1 MTPPWIRPC
10 LGEKNKSILNQVKQE
25 LSKKFDIKVPMYIAS
40 LSGCNSE
47 LSEGISI
54 SQPMYTEKF
63 LHKFDMHNS
72 KLVSSPVNHDVK
84 LTTCENP
91 DDMYNQRLY
100 EAVVGSLLYL
110 INETRPDIAFAL
122 SSAAW
127 FCTSPTKYYAI

>member
-1 MTPPWIRPC
+1 MFAVAVYVS
-10 LGEKNKSILNQVKQE
+10 LEKKNKSILNQVKQE
-25 LSKKFDIKVPMYIAS
+25 LSKKFDIKVPTYIAS

-47 LSEGISI
+47 LNEGISI
-54 SQPMYTEKF
+54 SQPMYTENF
-63 LHKFDMHNS
+63 LHKLDMHNS
-72 KLVSSPVNHDVK
+72 KPVSSPVNHDVK
-84 LTTCENP
+84 LTTCEKP